1 MSRLCKEENTANKKF
16 TIDRNFITP
25 D

>member
-16 TIDRNFITP
+16 TIDKNLVTP